1 MTGIRRLLP
10 LGVEDFLCRNLRDDL
25 ASLRVARAK
34 SRIACGPFVIE

>member
-1 MTGIRRLLP
+1 MSASRRLWP
-10 LGVEDFLCRNLRDDL
+10 VGVEDFLCRNLRDDL